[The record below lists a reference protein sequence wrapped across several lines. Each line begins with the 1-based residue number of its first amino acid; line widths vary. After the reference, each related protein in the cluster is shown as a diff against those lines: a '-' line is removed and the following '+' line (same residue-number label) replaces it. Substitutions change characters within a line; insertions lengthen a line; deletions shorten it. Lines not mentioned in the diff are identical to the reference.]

1 MCAQVCPIGPA
12 VEQPSNSKVS
22 SCRASMMY
30 DFHTR
35 EADWSLREIE
45 TFHWHDEDGAP
56 CEGAGCKEWGGRGG
70 GGRVRGLYIV
80 YYI

>member
-1 MCAQVCPIGPA
+1 MGGIAGERADVKPRRGSTYMCAQVCPIGPA

-45 TFHWHDEDGAP
+45 TFHWHDEDGTL
-56 CEGAGCKEWGGRGG
+56 CEGAG
-70 GGRVRGLYIV
+70 
-80 YYI
+80 